1 MFFLISCFDN
11 RESTDFYHD
20 TIMDG
25 DVYRIP
31 IIEPFELATSDTSS
45 FWSFIFLSKVE
56 NRFASKL
63 QTVSSVDSITY
74 KDSLIMIFNGYGNV
88 FNFGVID
95 LKQQKVIEFK
105 NRVEFNK
112 FRSEDSLLHKLYSV
126 KDLFRAYKKNSYLP
140 WQNEVNAAKP
150 INSK

>member
-1 MFFLISCFDN
+1 
-11 RESTDFYHD
+11 
-20 TIMDG
+20 MDG
-25 DVYRIP
+25 DVHRLP
-31 IIEPFELATSDTSS
+31 IIEPFELATTDTNS

-63 QTVSSVDSITY
+63 HAVSSVDSISY

-105 NRVEFNK
+105 SREEFYK
-112 FRSEDSLLHKLYSV
+112 YRSEDSLLHKLYSV
-126 KDLFRAYKKNSYLP
+126 KDLFRAYEKNSYLP
-140 WQNEVNAAKP
+140 WK
-150 INSK
+150 KK